1 MLLRPELLALRSDDT
16 PQRQAQ
22 AALHQ
27 LSAQWRASGGGAG
40 LDKALVSYARG
51 APLAQLPPLAQLFA
65 PGDPA
70 ALRLTSDLIDRLA
83 AALAA
88 APWGQV
94 PLRHKLDDM
103 TATLVLAGA
112 GNAALVL
119 QAIDGA
125 GLKRRPAALTAS
137 FSPGETH
144 DHVLAGGAD
153 ARLIELRGETG
164 GRADLAVTH
173 SQLKAGTVAR
183 RSGAHVSLL
192 IDAAPTT
199 LVTLKLQRRP
209 ASGSVTREFRL
220 ADGTLAHQAAG
231 NPRESRFELAAALLG
246 RMGRSDAVPLLAAMA
261 EENGGQSLRW
271 QSLKE
276 CLGLDSGAGFVA
288 LSRISACTDDP
299 LAAPA
304 AALRTQLLER
314 YPQLAEA
321 VSCPA

>member
-22 AALHQ
+22 AALHR
-27 LSAQWRASGGGAG
+27 LSAQWRASGSGAG
-40 LDKALVSYARG
+40 LNEALTAYARG
-51 APLAQLPPLAQLFA
+51 EPLAHLPPLARLFA

-70 ALRLTSDLIDRLA
+70 ALRLTRDLIDRVA
-83 AALAA
+83 TALAA

-103 TATLVLAGA
+103 TATLVLGTA

-125 GLKRRPAALTAS
+125 GLRRRPAALTAS
-137 FSPGETH
+137 FSPGETY
-144 DHVLAGGAD
+144 DHVLTGAAD
-153 ARLIELRGETG
+153 ARLIELRGE
-164 GRADLAVTH
+164 RAAAADLAVTRC
-173 SQLKAGTVAR
+173 QLIAGTVTR
-183 RSGAHVSLL
+183 RSGAHQTLL
-192 IDAAPTT
+192 IDAVPTT

-246 RMGRSDAVPLLAAMA
+246 RMGRCDAAPLLAAMA
-261 EENGGQSLRW
+261 EEHGGQSLRW

-276 CLGLDSGAGFVA
+276 CLGLDSGTGFAA
-288 LSRISACTDDP
+288 LSRIAAQAGDP
-299 LAAPA
+299 LAKPA
-304 AALRTQLLER
+304 AALRAQLLEV
-314 YPQLAEA
+314 YPQLAGA
-321 VSCPA
+321 VPCPA

>member
-1 MLLRPELLALRSDDT
+1 MLLRPELQALRRDDT
-16 PQRQAQ
+16 PQRHAQ
-22 AALHQ
+22 ADLHR
-27 LSAQWRASGGGAG
+27 LAAQWRTSGGGVG
-40 LDKALVSYARG
+40 LDQAMERYARG
-51 APLAQLPPLAQLFA
+51 EPLGHLPPLARLFA

-70 ALRLTSDLIDRLA
+70 ALQLTRDLTDRIA
-83 AALAA
+83 ASLAA

-103 TATLVLAGA
+103 TATLVLAAA
-112 GNAALVL
+112 GNAVLVI

-125 GLKRRPAALTAS
+125 GLSRRQPALTAS

-144 DHVLAGGAD
+144 DHVLAGKAQT
-153 ARLIELRGETG
+153 RLIELRSETAG
-164 GRADLAVTH
+164 QADLAVT
-173 SQLKAGTVAR
+173 SGWLEPGRVAQR
-183 RSGAHVSLL
+183 NGAHQSLL
-192 IDAAPTT
+192 IDAADTS

-246 RMGRSDAVPLLAAMA
+246 RMGRSDAAPLLAAMA
-261 EENGGQSLRW
+261 EEAGGQSLRW

-276 CLGLDSGAGFVA
+276 CLGLDTAQGLAA
-288 LSRISACTDDP
+288 LSRIAGRSGDP

-304 AALRTQLLER
+304 QALRAQLVQA
-314 YPQLAEA
+314 YPQLAGTSPCL
-321 VSCPA
+321 V

>member
-1 MLLRPELLALRSDDT
+1 MLLRPELQALRSDDT

-22 AALHQ
+22 AALHR
-27 LSAQWRASGGGAG
+27 LSAQWRASGGGAR
-40 LDKALVSYARG
+40 LDEALACYARG
-51 APLAQLPPLAQLFA
+51 DPLEQLPPLARLFT

-70 ALRLTSDLIDRLA
+70 ALRLTRDLIDRIA

-103 TATLVLAGA
+103 TATLVLGTA

-144 DHVLAGGAD
+144 DHVLTGNAD
-153 ARLIELRGETG
+153 ARLIELRGESDAA
-164 GRADLAVTH
+164 ADLAETQCH
-173 SQLKAGTVAR
+173 LAAGAVAR
-183 RSGAHVSLL
+183 RSGAHQTLL
-192 IDAAPTT
+192 IDVVATT

-209 ASGSVTREFRL
+209 ANGSVTRQFRL

-246 RMGRSDAVPLLAAMA
+246 RMGRIDAAPLLAAMA
-261 EENGGQSLRW
+261 EEHGGQSLRW

-276 CLGLDSGAGFVA
+276 CLGLDSGTGFVA
-288 LSRISACTDDP
+288 LSRIAGQVGDP

-304 AALRTQLLER
+304 TALRAQLLER
-314 YPQLAEA
+314 YPQLAGA
-321 VSCPA
+321 VPCPA

>member
-1 MLLRPELLALRSDDT
+1 MLLRPDLQALRSDDT

-27 LSAQWRASGGGAG
+27 LGAQWRTNGGGAG
-40 LDKALVSYARG
+40 LDAAMVSYARG
-51 APLAQLPPLAQLFA
+51 EPLAQLPPLARLFA
-65 PGDPA
+65 PGEPA
-70 ALRLTSDLIDRLA
+70 ALRLTRDLIDRLA
-83 AALAA
+83 VTLAA

-119 QAIDGA
+119 QVIDGA
-125 GLKRRPAALTAS
+125 GLKRRAAALTAS

-153 ARLIELRGETG
+153 ARLIELRDATDAC
-164 GRADLAVTH
+164 ADLAVTPCR
-173 SQLKAGTVAR
+173 LAAGDVAR
-183 RSGAHVSLL
+183 RNGAHQSLL
-192 IDAAPTT
+192 IDAAETT

-209 ASGSVTREFRL
+209 VSGSVTREFRL

-246 RMGRSDAVPLLAAMA
+246 RMGRSDAAPLLAAMA
-261 EENGGQSLRW
+261 EEHGGQSLRW

-276 CLGLDSGAGFVA
+276 CLGLDSGAGFAA
-288 LSRISACTDDP
+288 LSRIAAQADDP

-304 AALRTQLLER
+304 AALRTQLLTT
-314 YPQLAEA
+314 YPQLAGA
-321 VSCPA
+321 VPCPA

>member
-1 MLLRPELLALRSDDT
+1 MLVRPELQALRSDDT

-22 AALHQ
+22 AALHR
-27 LSAQWRASGGGAG
+27 LSAQWRASGSGAG
-40 LDKALVSYARG
+40 LDEALVAYARG
-51 APLAQLPPLAQLFA
+51 EPLAQLPQLARLFA

-70 ALRLTSDLIDRLA
+70 ALRLTRDLIDRIA

-103 TATLVLAGA
+103 TATLVLSAA

-125 GLKRRPAALTAS
+125 GLRRRPAALTAS

-144 DHVLAGGAD
+144 DHILTGAAE
-153 ARLIELRGETG
+153 ARLIELRGDSATA
-164 GRADLAVTH
+164 ADLAVTYC
-173 SQLKAGTVAR
+173 QLKAGTVTRRNGAR
-183 RSGAHVSLL
+183 QTLL
-192 IDAAPTT
+192 IDAAATS

-246 RMGRSDAVPLLAAMA
+246 RMGRSDAAPLLAAMA
-261 EENGGQSLRW
+261 EERGGQSLRW

-276 CLGLDSGAGFVA
+276 CLGLDSGTGFTA
-288 LSRISACTDDP
+288 LSRIAAQAGDP

-304 AALRTQLLER
+304 AALRAQLLKQ

-321 VSCPA
+321 VPCPA